1 MLMRSFCANGNFVMN
16 KKNKHY
22 ESIIELSICHLY
34 RGNHHFFGYMI
45 MIDYV
50 LGAEAEHLNAWVIVN
65 RLFGNE
71 TTVGDSLA
79 IRQFGLMGATMVML
93 AINSFFGVIL
103 IQLVRLFIRFIHS

>member
-1 MLMRSFCANGNFVMN
+1 MKALLNYPFAIYIVATITSLG
-16 KKNKHY
+16 
-22 ESIIELSICHLY
+22 I
-34 RGNHHFFGYMI
+34 MI

-65 RLFGNE
+65 RLFGNQ